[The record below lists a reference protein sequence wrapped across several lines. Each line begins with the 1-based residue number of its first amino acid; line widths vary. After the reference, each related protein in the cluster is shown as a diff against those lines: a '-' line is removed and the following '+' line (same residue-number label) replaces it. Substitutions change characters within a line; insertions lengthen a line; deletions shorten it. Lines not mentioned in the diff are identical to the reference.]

1 MRRRDL
7 LAAAAVTPV
16 LPAQTPAI
24 DPAVVARHDSAV
36 ETYLKLQ
43 ITDPSSRWHGGF
55 LDEYGLCYAG
65 TAAGSWTIF
74 VPAFLHPGSK
84 FHKNAL
90 MIDRLRLSAQHLARM
105 QNAEGNIDNPVTNF
119 NSPADLSFAVRG
131 AATAAVLAA
140 RAGDRELTAI
150 MEPFL
155 RKAGGALAAGGVHTA
170 NHRWVVCAALA
181 QLNELFPSRTYTQR
195 IDRWLAEGIDIDED
209 GQFAERSTSQYN
221 PIVDSA
227 LVVMAA
233 KLKRPEL
240 LDAARRNL
248 DSMLYLMHGDLEPV
262 TEISRRQDRNQPG
275 SMVSYWFALRYL
287 ATHDGNGQFATL
299 ARIFQER
306 AASLAILMEYPE
318 LSAPLPATAPLPD
331 DYEREFRKLGI
342 TRIRRRSLSATLFL
356 SHNSRFLNVRDGD
369 AVVSAVRFASAFFG
383 KGQFVPAGAEK
394 KAGAYVFEQPELVAA
409 YYQPLE
415 KARSVPAD
423 EDEWYRI
430 RKERKATEVCRL
442 VQSAEVTEIPNGLR
456 VRVRSQGTSNVP
468 AAIEV
473 SLRAGGKLEN
483 CVAAP
488 NTPDGWLLG
497 SGHAQYTMGAD
508 TVRIGPGLGEHRY
521 TQVRGAE
528 AKIPGPAVYL
538 CGFTPFDH
546 TFEIVFSTNRE
557 R

>member
-7 LAAAAVTPV
+7 LAAAAAA
-16 LPAQTPAI
+16 PAVPARIPAI
-24 DPAVVARHDSAV
+24 DPAVTARHDRSV
-36 ETYLKLQ
+36 EAYLKLQ
-43 ITDPSSRWHGGF
+43 ITDTASRWHGGF

-84 FHKNAL
+84 FHKNVL

-150 MEPFL
+150 MDPFL
-155 RKAGGALAAGGVHTA
+155 RRAGGALAAGGVHTP

-209 GQFAERSTSQYN
+209 GQFTERSTSQYN

-248 DSMLYLMHGDLEPV
+248 ASMLYLMHGDLEPV
-262 TEISRRQDRNQPG
+262 TEISRRQDRYQPG
-275 SMVSYWFALRYL
+275 SMAGYWFALRYL
-287 ATHDGNGQFATL
+287 ATHDRNGQFATL
-299 ARIFQER
+299 ARVYHER
-306 AASLAILMEYPE
+306 SASLAILMEYPE
-318 LSAPLPATAPLPD
+318 LSAPLPAAAPLPD
-331 DYEREFRKLGI
+331 DYEREFRTLAI
-342 TRIRRRSLSATLFL
+342 TRIRRRSLSATLFFGG
-356 SHNSRFLNVRDGD
+356 NSRFLSVRGGE
-369 AVVSAVRFASAFFG
+369 AVVTAVRFASAFFG
-383 KGQFVPAGAEK
+383 KGQFVPERAERK
-394 KAGAYVFEQPELVAA
+394 DGAYVFEQPELVAA

-415 KARSVPAD
+415 KARPVPAD
-423 EDEWYRI
+423 EEEWYRI
-430 RKERKATEVCRL
+430 RQERKATEVCRM
-442 VQSAEVTEIPNGLR
+442 VQSAEVREIANGLR
-456 VRVRSQGTSNVP
+456 VRVRSQGTDNVP
-468 AAIEV
+468 VAV
-473 SLRAGGKLEN
+473 GVNLREGGRLEN
-483 CVAAP
+483 CTPAP
-488 NTPDGWLLG
+488 NTPDVWLLA
-497 SGHAQYTMGAD
+497 SGHAHYRMGAD

-528 AKIPGPAVYL
+528 AKIAGPAVYL